1 MTTMGLRLGLSLRK
15 DLLEHHQ
22 TVHSPSLYTGSVA
35 YSNSHFDGARWDD
48 TEGAAGTI
56 GVLMM
61 LVSGD
66 GCECHERE
74 RNRTTVQIRKRWK
87 S

>member
-1 MTTMGLRLGLSLRK
+1 M
-15 DLLEHHQ
+15 
-22 TVHSPSLYTGSVA
+22 HSPSSYTGSVA

-66 GCECHERE
+66 RCV
-74 RNRTTVQIRKRWK
+74 RNGNATALLYRSGSDGRVESAQPSMPCSGTQA
-87 S
+87 

>member
-1 MTTMGLRLGLSLRK
+1 M
-15 DLLEHHQ
+15 
-22 TVHSPSLYTGSVA
+22 HSPSSYTGSVA

-66 GCECHERE
+66 GCECQERE